1 MMSKILVVD
10 DERSIAETMRDIF
23 ETAGYAAYC
32 AFSGDEAI
40 TKAADLCPDVLLSD
54 VMMPGKNGFEVALHV
69 KQFCPECRLI
79 LFSGQVAT
87 TLVVQGFAHAFA
99 ERGYHYDL
107 LSKPLHPSELIA
119 KVQEALLRPG

>member
-1 MMSKILVVD
+1 MVSKILVVD

-23 ETAGYAAYC
+23 ASAGYAADC

-40 TKAADLCPDVLLSD
+40 TKAGALRPDVLLSD
-54 VMMPGKNGFEVALHV
+54 VMMPGKNGFEVALQV
-69 KQFCPECRLI
+69 KQLCPECRLI

-87 TLVVQGFAHAFA
+87 TVVAQGFSKTFA

-107 LSKPLHPSELIA
+107 LSKPLHPSEIIQ
-119 KVQEALLRPG
+119 KVREVLLQPS